1 MKENAILL
9 KLGAMAIFTIF
20 GKIVFVENFS

>member
-9 KLGAMAIFTIF
+9 KLGAMAIFAIF
-20 GKIVFVENFS
+20 GKIIFVENFL